1 MPTSTTDIANFG
13 LGASNQVKFSEQ
25 PDLDHKL
32 SRNLRL
38 RIKYYLAKLVF
49 RGIKTRVLLI
59 KKLASSKTNYSIQR
73 KKGGLTLKMR
83 PASKFWCTYSKY
95 V

>member
-1 MPTSTTDIANFG
+1 MPPSTTDIANFG

-25 PDLDHKL
+25 PDHDHKL

-73 KKGGLTLKMR
+73 KKKGANFEN
-83 PASKFWCTYSKY
+83 ASGVQVLVHLF
-95 V
+95 